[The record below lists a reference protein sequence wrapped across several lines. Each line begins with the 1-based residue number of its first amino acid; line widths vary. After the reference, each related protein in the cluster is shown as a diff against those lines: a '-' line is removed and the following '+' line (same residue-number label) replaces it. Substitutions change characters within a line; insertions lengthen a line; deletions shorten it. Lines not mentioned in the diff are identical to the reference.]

1 MIPSHLDTIV
11 QTLLWLETMC
21 QRIDG
26 RNSFQRLAVEKF
38 TLSFFN
44 YFYASPPPSK
54 KKRRKKKRNTKFDT
68 VFLNYRICSV
78 RYYKTTSIFCRDN
91 LNMFEEVRYKIFYDF
106 YDSCYIAKKGFLQ
119 NTVN

>member
-38 TLSFFN
+38 TKFTLSFFN
-44 YFYASPPPSK
+44 YFYAPPPPK
-54 KKRRKKKRNTKFDT
+54 KKGEEKRREI
-68 VFLNYRICSV
+68 LNLIQ
-78 RYYKTTSIFCRDN
+78 F
-91 LNMFEEVRYKIFYDF
+91 F
-106 YDSCYIAKKGFLQ
+106 
-119 NTVN
+119 

>member
-26 RNSFQRLAVEKF
+26 RNPFQRLAVEKF

-44 YFYASPPPSK
+44 YFYAPPPK
-54 KKRRKKKRNTKFDT
+54 KKGEEKRREI
-68 VFLNYRICSV
+68 LNLIQ
-78 RYYKTTSIFCRDN
+78 F
-91 LNMFEEVRYKIFYDF
+91 F
-106 YDSCYIAKKGFLQ
+106 
-119 NTVN
+119 